1 MSTAHGKIWVG
12 VEEFKIPEI
21 VVLSFRT
28 TQLSE
33 VSCLKLRNILAK
45 LLLKQMHFKDI
56 NVILFLPGST
66 RLNKVRTLGMFN
78 VKQGF
83 T

>member
-12 VEEFKIPEI
+12 EEEFKIPEI